1 MTKEILVNIGINET
15 RVAILE
21 NGQLVEF
28 SIEHPDEHKQAGNIY
43 RGKVANV
50 LPGMQAAF
58 IDIGE
63 DKNAFIYIDDV
74 LPKENDNEGSE
85 DNHRTLSIRDLLHE
99 GQEII
104 VQMVKEPIGTKG
116 PRVVTQITIPGRYL
130 VLIPTVDY
138 VGVSRRIESE
148 GERDRL
154 KAIVG
159 KFKAPG
165 VGLIVRTAAEE
176 VDAADLQSDYEFL
189 INVWKKI
196 QKKTKKGPCP
206 SILYR
211 DHDLLYRIF
220 RDYISKDITRLV
232 IDDPEAYEKALE
244 LVKTMAPAFKS
255 RIEIYSGEPTLFELN
270 NIENQLEKA
279 LRKKVWLECGAYLIF
294 DQTEALTVI
303 DVNTGKFTG
312 TTCLE
317 DTVFQTNLMAASEI
331 ARQIRLRNLAGIIIV
346 DFIDMV
352 TDKEREKV
360 IARLEEEFARD
371 KIKVNILG
379 FTSLGLLELTRKK
392 VKQSL
397 REILQVECEGCGG
410 TGYTVSL
417 ENLAGQASRMIRQIA
432 KSTPEEAL
440 LLGVNPYL
448 GSLLIG
454 PGGANLD
461 KIEHMIGK
469 TIFIKGQENL
479 LRDQVRLLASG
490 TKSEI
495 ECIALPVREGSEMEL
510 LITEAH
516 IANPGDGIGRMEGYV
531 IHVEGAAPFAGK
543 KVRTLITK
551 TFKTYAKGK
560 IINGG

>member
-1 MTKEILVNIGINET
+1 MTKEILVNIGIQET

-21 NGQLVEF
+21 DGNLVDF
-28 SIEHPDEHKQAGNIY
+28 SVERPDEHKQAGNIY

-74 LPKENDNEGSE
+74 LPKDNDAESAEENRN
-85 DNHRTLSIRDLLHE
+85 LSIRDLLHE

-130 VLIPTVDY
+130 VLVPTVDY
-138 VGVSRRIESE
+138 IGVSRRIENE
-148 GERDRL
+148 TERDRL
-154 KAIVG
+154 KTCAA

-165 VGLIVRTAAEE
+165 VGLIIRTAAEE
-176 VDAADLQSDYEFL
+176 VDGADLQSDYEFL

-206 SILYR
+206 GLLYR
-211 DHDLLYRIF
+211 DHDLLYRIL
-220 RDYISKDITRLV
+220 RDYLSKDVTRLL
-232 IDDPEAYEKALE
+232 IDDPESYEKAVE
-244 LVKTMAPAFKS
+244 LIKTMAPAYKS
-255 RIEIYSGEPTLFELN
+255 RIEFYSGESPLFDLYN
-270 NIENQLEKA
+270 LENQLEKA
-279 LRKKVWLECGAYLIF
+279 LRKKVWLDCGAYLIF
-294 DQTEALTVI
+294 DQTEALTVV

-312 TTCLE
+312 STSLE
-317 DTVFQTNLMAASEI
+317 DTVFQTNMMAAAEI

-360 IARLEEEFARD
+360 IAKLEEEFDRD

-379 FTSLGLLELTRKK
+379 FTSLGLLEMTRKK

-397 REILQVECEGCGG
+397 RETLQVECETCGG
-410 TGYTVSL
+410 TGYAISP
-417 ENLAGQASRMIRQIA
+417 ENMAGQAIRMIRQIA
-432 KSTPEEAL
+432 KNTTDEAL
-440 LLGVNPYL
+440 LLGVNPYI

-454 PGGANLD
+454 PGGVNLD
-461 KIEHMIGK
+461 KIEHSLNK
-469 TIFIKGQENL
+469 TIFIKGQETL

-490 TKSEI
+490 LKCEI
-495 ECIALPVREGSEMEL
+495 ETMALPVREGSELDL
-510 LITEAH
+510 LITESH
-516 IANPGDGIGRMEGYV
+516 IANPGDGIGRIEGYV
-531 IHVEGAAPFAGK
+531 INVEGAASFAGK
-543 KVRTLITK
+543 KVRTLITR
-551 TFKTYAKGK
+551 TYKTYAKGRM
-560 IINGG
+560 IN